1 MNCMRIIMTSNKF
14 DHFIQF
20 LLFSFASEFNV
31 KHEKSDS
38 KSIYSTRCFFLL
50 NVLLQ
55 IKKKTNKR
63 FFFHFYK
70 DSTRD
75 FIWTEKK
82 LLFAYIRCYWIV
94 NVNGYRR
101 VIATIWVF
109 LFYDSF
115 SLHFFFIKYTMAANQ
130 FHLKLI
136 WTSLNNS
143 KQKMMFPLHLHS
155 LVEFLYFLLKMY

>member
-1 MNCMRIIMTSNKF
+1 MFFLFAIQITNVNVNLNMNCMRIIMTSNKF

-31 KHEKSDS
+31 KHEISDS
-38 KSIYSTRCFFLL
+38 KRRYSTRCFFLL

-55 IKKKTNKR
+55 IKKKTNKH

-115 SLHFFFIKYTMAANQ
+115 SLHFFLLNTQWLLTNFIWNLYE
-130 FHLKLI
+130 HL
-136 WTSLNNS
+136 
-143 KQKMMFPLHLHS
+143 
-155 LVEFLYFLLKMY
+155 